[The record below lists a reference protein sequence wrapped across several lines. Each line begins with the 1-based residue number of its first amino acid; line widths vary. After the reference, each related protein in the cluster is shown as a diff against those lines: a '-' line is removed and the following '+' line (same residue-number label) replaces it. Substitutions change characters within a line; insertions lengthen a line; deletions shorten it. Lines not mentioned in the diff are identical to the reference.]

1 MAEPRTERYCPKCGE
16 VTHSLICRN
25 DGFATTVRGVAAVA
39 VEPGQ
44 RMGEL
49 FAGRYRLEQLEKTS
63 PLGTSY
69 RALDERTRAP
79 VHVHLLPAGLFAD
92 LSLVARFQR
101 EAPLIAA
108 LEHPNLLKLLDHG
121 LAPDGT
127 LYLSHELAL
136 GPTLAELVER
146 EGPLDPR
153 RVAAIGLS
161 MLEALDEVHDHGLLH
176 RSLGLHNIVLQRV
189 GSEEVVKIA
198 HTGLAKILCDDDAQP
213 FVWPPSLV
221 AAWRTM
227 APEQARGR
235 GVTGHADLYSVGA
248 ILYELLTGKPVFAEA
263 APSDLLVAHSV
274 KVPKPPERDGR
285 TLVGPLVD
293 VILRCLEKK
302 PWNRPDGVP
311 RAHELLEAA
320 LHQPLFSSPISTAE
334 FGAPAATQP
343 ASRKTAVVAPRT
355 GAVPTPRAAP
365 APPPAT
371 PTAAPTR
378 EEPRPAGARPATRP
392 AARDTNPYGLP
403 PAPPPTRA
411 PIAYPGRE
419 QTRAVDDPPSA
430 KSRRVT
436 DPNPSGP
443 LKALAP
449 APVSPRTG
457 PQARLDT
464 VIRPPV
470 ERETARALSSIADVA
485 DTSSDDDL
493 VIRGGPSPAV
503 AFLIGLVVAGVL
515 GVVGYFLLFGGP
527 SEPELGGADAA
538 PGDAIVL
545 AAGADT
551 SSAPSAGTTSDAASM
566 TEDAGDAAASADGAS
581 PADTLAAGD
590 ATTAPSDVGVVP
602 TDAAQ
607 ALDTRAEVPDTTSV
621 ATAPDT
627 LGPAA
632 RPERPGPGP
641 TKPDKPKP
649 EQPTLEKPRP
659 TRPTTPTGPIDPLAD
674 LEDPDFVN
682 RPEPPSLRKALVDSE
697 PAGAKVAVNGQI
709 IGETP
714 LYVEWQEGGSVDVV
728 VSKVGYTPV
737 RTRLSS
743 GVGRA
748 VRLKL
753 EPAE

>member
-39 VEPGQ
+39 VEPAH

-49 FAGRYRLEQLEKTS
+49 FAGRYRLEQLEKTN
-63 PLGTSY
+63 PLGAWY
-69 RALDERTRAP
+69 RATDERTRTQ
-79 VHVHLLPAGLFAD
+79 VQVHLLPAGLFAD
-92 LSLVARFQR
+92 LALVARFQR

-108 LEHPNLLKLLDHG
+108 VEHPHLLKVLDHG

-127 LYLSHELAL
+127 LYFSHELAL
-136 GPTLAELVER
+136 GPTLTELVER

-161 MLEALDEVHDHGLLH
+161 ILEALDEVHDHGLLH
-176 RSLGLHNIVLQRV
+176 RSLGLHNIILQRV
-189 GSEEVVKIA
+189 GAEDIVKIA

-213 FVWPPSLV
+213 FVWPSTLV

-248 ILYELLTGKPVFAEA
+248 ILYELLTGKPVFADN

-274 KVPKPPERDGR
+274 KVPKPPEREGR

-311 RAHELLEAA
+311 RAHEMLEAA
-320 LHQPLFSSPISTAE
+320 HHQPLFSAPISTAE
-334 FGAPAATQP
+334 FGAPSASQP
-343 ASRKTAVVAPRT
+343 SSRKVATVAPRT
-355 GAVPTPRAAP
+355 
-365 APPPAT
+365 AT
-371 PTAAPTR
+371 PTR
-378 EEPRPAGARPATRP
+378 EEPRPAGTRP
-392 AARDTNPYGLP
+392 TTRDPARDTNPYGLP
-403 PAPPPTRA
+403 PAPPPAKA
-411 PIAYPGRE
+411 PIAYPSRE
-419 QTRAVDDPPSA
+419 QPRPADDPPSS

-449 APVSPRTG
+449 TPVSPRTG
-457 PQARLDT
+457 PQSRLDT
-464 VIRPPV
+464 VIRPPL
-470 ERETARALSSIADVA
+470 ERETVRSAPAITAATESG
-485 DTSSDDDL
+485 SDAEL
-493 VIRGGPSPAV
+493 VIRGGPSPVV
-503 AFLIGLVVAGVL
+503 AFLIGLVVAGAL
-515 GVVGYFLLFGGP
+515 GVAGYFLLFGRS
-527 SEPELGGADAA
+527 SEAEP
-538 PGDAIVL
+538 AI
-545 AAGADT
+545 AHST
-551 SSAPSAGTTSDAASM
+551 
-566 TEDAGDAAASADGAS
+566 
-581 PADTLAAGD
+581 ADTLSPDTHD
-590 ATTAPSDVGVVP
+590 ATG
-602 TDAAQ
+602 
-607 ALDTRAEVPDTTSV
+607 LDTNDPT
-621 ATAPDT
+621 ATAALANTELDAPNPSGLGTDTVSETTGSDASGSATIGQDGTSPQEPDAT
-627 LGPAA
+627 AFASSSDTREVAA
-632 RPERPGPGP
+632 MPDKPKPDAPRPDKPKPDAP
-641 TKPDKPKP
+641 KPDKPKP
-649 EQPTLEKPRP
+649 VKPN
-659 TRPTTPTGPIDPLAD
+659 TPVDPLAD

-682 RPEPPSLRKALVDSE
+682 RPEPPTLRKALVDSD

-714 LYVEWQEGGSVDVV
+714 IYVEWQDGSSVDVV
-728 VSKVGYTPV
+728 VSKVGYQPV
-737 RTRLSS
+737 RTRLSA

-753 EPAE
+753 PPAE

>member
-39 VEPGQ
+39 VEPAH

-49 FAGRYRLEQLEKTS
+49 FAGRYRLEQLEKTN
-63 PLGTSY
+63 PLGAWY
-69 RALDERTRAP
+69 RATDERTRTP
-79 VHVHLLPAGLFAD
+79 VQVHLLPAGLFAD
-92 LSLVARFQR
+92 LALVARFQR

-108 LEHPNLLKLLDHG
+108 IEHPHLLKVLDHG

-127 LYLSHELAL
+127 LYFSHELAL
-136 GPTLAELVER
+136 GPTLTELVER

-161 MLEALDEVHDHGLLH
+161 ILEALDEVHDHGLLH
-176 RSLGLHNIVLQRV
+176 RSLGLHNVILQRV
-189 GSEEVVKIA
+189 GTEDIVKIA

-213 FVWPPSLV
+213 FVWPPTLV

-227 APEQARGR
+227 TPEQARGR
-235 GVTGHADLYSVGA
+235 GVTGHADLYSVGC
-248 ILYELLTGKPVFAEA
+248 ILYELLTGKPVFAEN

-320 LHQPLFSSPISTAE
+320 LHQPLFSAPISTAE
-334 FGAPAATQP
+334 FGAPAASQP
-343 ASRKTAVVAPRT
+343 PSRKVATVAPRT
-355 GAVPTPRAAP
+355 AS
-365 APPPAT
+365 
-371 PTAAPTR
+371 PTR
-378 EEPRPAGARPATRP
+378 EEARPAGSRPTTRDP
-392 AARDTNPYGLP
+392 ARDTNPYGLP
-403 PAPPPTRA
+403 PAPPPPRA
-411 PIAYPGRE
+411 PIAYPSRE
-419 QTRAVDDPPSA
+419 QPRPTDDPPSA

-457 PQARLDT
+457 PQSRLDT

-470 ERETARALSSIADVA
+470 ERETVRSVPALAVA
-485 DTSSDDDL
+485 PDPTSDDEL
-493 VIRGGPSPAV
+493 VIRGGPSPV
-503 AFLIGLVVAGVL
+503 MAFIIGLLVAGAL
-515 GVVGYFLLFGGP
+515 GVGGYFLFFGG
-527 SEPELGGADAA
+527 SKEFVPELADQAGRDTLA
-538 PGDAIVL
+538 L
-545 AAGADT
+545 AATADT
-551 SSAPSAGTTSDAASM
+551 SSSTNLSADTTESPEVAPTTDAAVALEPDL
-566 TEDAGDAAASADGAS
+566 TAQ
-581 PADTLAAGD
+581 ADTLG
-590 ATTAPSDVGVVP
+590 
-602 TDAAQ
+602 
-607 ALDTRAEVPDTTSV
+607 EVS
-621 ATAPDT
+621 APDT
-627 LGPAA
+627 VALATNSPDANTKMDTAA
-632 RPERPGPGP
+632 PTTPDAGRVAAAPDTRTATTDRPEKPTIERPA
-641 TKPDKPKP
+641 T
-649 EQPTLEKPRP
+649 EKPRQ
-659 TRPTTPTGPIDPLAD
+659 TRPTTPTAPIDPLAD

-682 RPEPPSLRKALVDSE
+682 RPEPPTIRKALVDSD

-714 LYVEWQEGGSVDVV
+714 IYVEWQEGGSVDVV

>member
-39 VEPGQ
+39 IEPGH

-49 FAGRYRLEQLEKTS
+49 FAGRYRLEQLEKTN
-63 PLGTSY
+63 PLGAWY
-69 RALDERTRAP
+69 RATDERTRTP
-79 VHVHLLPAGLFAD
+79 VQVHLLPAGLFAD
-92 LSLVARFQR
+92 LALVARFQR

-108 LEHPNLLKLLDHG
+108 IEHPHLLKVLDHG

-127 LYLSHELAL
+127 LYFSHELAL
-136 GPTLAELVER
+136 GPTLTELVER

-161 MLEALDEVHDHGLLH
+161 ILEALDEVHDHGLLH
-176 RSLGLHNIVLQRV
+176 RSLGLHNVVLQRI
-189 GSEEVVKIA
+189 GSEDVVKLA

-213 FVWPPSLV
+213 FVWPPTLV
-221 AAWRTM
+221 SAWRTM

-235 GVTGHADLYSVGA
+235 GVTGHADLYSVGC
-248 ILYELLTGKPVFAEA
+248 ILYELLTGKPVFAEN

-343 ASRKTAVVAPRT
+343 ASRKTALVAPRS
-355 GAVPTPRAAP
+355 GAGPAPRPAQVAP
-365 APPPAT
+365 A
-371 PTAAPTR
+371 TR
-378 EEPRPAGARPATRP
+378 EEPRPKSARPTTRETG
-392 AARDTNPYGLP
+392 RDTNPYGLP
-403 PAPPPTRA
+403 PAPPPERA
-411 PIAYPGRE
+411 PITYPSRE
-419 QTRAVDDPPSA
+419 TTRPADDPPSA

-457 PQARLDT
+457 PQSRLDT
-464 VIRPPV
+464 VIRPPAA
-470 ERETARALSSIADVA
+470 RETVRSVPAIAVA
-485 DTSSDDDL
+485 PDPTSDDEL
-493 VIRGGPSPAV
+493 VIRGGPSPV
-503 AFLIGLVVAGVL
+503 MAFMIGLLVAGAL
-515 GVVGYFLLFGGP
+515 GVGGYLLFFGGSNP
-527 SEPELGGADAA
+527 IVPEVADQPAQDT
-538 PGDAIVL
+538 GVL
-545 AAGADT
+545 AAVADT
-551 SSAPSAGTTSDAASM
+551 SSSTNLPADTTETPDVAAM
-566 TEDAGDAAASADGAS
+566 TDAAAALAPDLTTQDDTLGEVSGPDAVASSAGGS
-581 PADTLAAGD
+581 HADTTMGVAALTTPDAKSLAA
-590 ATTAPSDVGVVP
+590 
-602 TDAAQ
+602 
-607 ALDTRAEVPDTTSV
+607 
-621 ATAPDT
+621 APDT
-627 LGPAA
+627 ATTPTN
-632 RPERPGPGP
+632 RPEKP
-641 TKPDKPKP
+641 TSERLTP
-649 EQPTLEKPRP
+649 EKPRQ
-659 TRPTTPTGPIDPLAD
+659 TRPTTPTGPVDPLAD

-682 RPEPPSLRKALVDSE
+682 RPEPPTLRKALVDSD

>member
-1 MAEPRTERYCPKCGE
+1 MADPRTERYCPKCGE
-16 VTHSLICRN
+16 ITHSLICRN

-49 FAGRYRLEQLEKTS
+49 FAGRYRLEQLEKTN
-63 PLGTSY
+63 PLGTWY
-69 RALDERTRAP
+69 RALDERTQAP
-79 VHVHLLPAGLFAD
+79 VHLHLLPAGLFAD

-101 EAPLIAA
+101 EAPLITA
-108 LEHPNLLKLLDHG
+108 LEHPNLLKVLDHG

-146 EGPLDPR
+146 EGPFDPR

-161 MLEALDEVHDHGLLH
+161 ILEALDEVHDHGLLH

-189 GSEEVVKIA
+189 GSEDVVKIA

-248 ILYELLTGKPVFAEA
+248 ILYELLTGKAVFAEA

-285 TLVGPLVD
+285 NLVGPLVD

-343 ASRKTAVVAPRT
+343 ASRKTAVVAPRN
-355 GAVPTPRAAP
+355 GAISTPRAAP

-371 PTAAPTR
+371 PAAPPTR
-378 EEPRPAGARPATRP
+378 EEPRTASARPATRP

-403 PAPPPTRA
+403 PAPPPSRA
-411 PIAYPGRE
+411 PIAYPSRE
-419 QTRAVDDPPSA
+419 PARPADDPPSA

-443 LKALAP
+443 MKALAP

-457 PQARLDT
+457 PQSRLDT
-464 VIRPPV
+464 VIRPPI
-470 ERETARALSSIADVA
+470 ERETVRSLSSIADVPNPP
-485 DTSSDDDL
+485 SDDEL

-503 AFLIGLVVAGVL
+503 AFMIGLVVAGAL
-515 GVVGYFLLFGGP
+515 GVGGYFLLFGGS
-527 SEPELGGADAA
+527 SEPDPAVAEAGGGDTTALAAVADTSAPTGPSTDTDAA
-538 PGDAIVL
+538 PDA
-545 AAGADT
+545 G
-551 SSAPSAGTTSDAASM
+551 P
-566 TEDAGDAAASADGAS
+566 TEDTAMAIAPDLAS
-581 PADTLAAGD
+581 PQDALGEVSASDTVAPGTGSPDVDTARDTTAPTSPDASTLAA
-590 ATTAPSDVGVVP
+590 
-602 TDAAQ
+602 
-607 ALDTRAEVPDTTSV
+607 
-621 ATAPDT
+621 APDT
-627 LGPAA
+627 RPAPSVKPERPKPDQT
-632 RPERPGPGP
+632 RPERPR
-641 TKPDKPKP
+641 
-649 EQPTLEKPRP
+649 E
-659 TRPTTPTGPIDPLAD
+659 TRPTTPVDPLAD

-682 RPEPPSLRKALVDSE
+682 RPEPPTLRKALVDSD

>member
-1 MAEPRTERYCPKCGE
+1 MAEPRTERYCPQCGE

-25 DGFATTVRGVAAVA
+25 DGYATTVRGVAAVA

-49 FAGRYRLEQLEKTS
+49 FAGRYRLEQLEKTN
-63 PLGTSY
+63 PLGAWY
-69 RALDERTRAP
+69 RATDERTRTA
-79 VHVHLLPAGLFAD
+79 VQVHLLPAGLFAD
-92 LSLVARFQR
+92 LALVARFQR

-108 LEHPNLLKLLDHG
+108 LEHPSLLKVLDHG

-127 LYLSHELAL
+127 LYFSHELAL
-136 GPTLAELVER
+136 GPTLGELVER

-176 RSLGLHNIVLQRV
+176 RSLGLHNVVLQRV
-189 GSEEVVKIA
+189 GSEELVKIA

-213 FVWPPSLV
+213 FVWPPTLV

-248 ILYELLTGKPVFAEA
+248 ILYELLTGRPVFAEN

-285 TLVGPLVD
+285 VLVGPLVD

-320 LHQPLFSSPISTAE
+320 LHQPLFSAPISTAE
-334 FGAPAATQP
+334 FGAPAASQP
-343 ASRKTAVVAPRT
+343 VSRKVATVAPRT
-355 GAVPTPRAAP
+355 AAAP
-365 APPPAT
+365 TQRPAATVSSAPPPPPPLAPPAT
-371 PTAAPTR
+371 PTR
-378 EEPRPAGARPATRP
+378 EEPRPSSARSTTRESGR
-392 AARDTNPYGLP
+392 ATNPYGLP
-403 PAPPPTRA
+403 PAPPPDRA
-411 PIAYPGRE
+411 PIAYPSRE
-419 QTRAVDDPPSA
+419 TTRPVDDPPSA

-449 APVSPRTG
+449 VPVSPRTG

-470 ERETARALSSIADVA
+470 ERETVRSIPAL
-485 DTSSDDDL
+485 DTASAVDDEP

-503 AFLIGLVVAGVL
+503 AFLIGLVVAGAL
-515 GVVGYFLLFGGP
+515 GVGGYFLLFGGSTKP
-527 SEPELGGADAA
+527 EPELAGRPADDTTA
-538 PGDAIVL
+538 L
-545 AAGADT
+545 AAVADT
-551 SSAPSAGTTSDAASM
+551 SAPGPVLADASEA
-566 TEDAGDAAASADGAS
+566 TDALLVTDTNAAMAPDLEPQADTPSEVSGPDTVASAMGA
-581 PADTLAAGD
+581 PDTTTRD
-590 ATTAPSDVGVVP
+590 TTAPS
-602 TDAAQ
+602 T
-607 ALDTRAEVPDTTSV
+607 PDTTSV
-621 ATAPDT
+621 AAAPDT
-627 LGPAA
+627 RPSTAA
-632 RPERPGPGP
+632 R
-641 TKPDKPKP
+641 PDKPKA
-649 EQPTLEKPRP
+649 EQPTPEKPK
-659 TRPTTPTGPIDPLAD
+659 TTKPTTPTGPVDPLAD

-682 RPEPPSLRKALVDSE
+682 RPEPAPLRKALVDSD
-697 PAGAKVAVNGQI
+697 PIGAKVAVNGQI

-714 LYVEWQEGGSVDVV
+714 IYVEWQEGSSVDVV

-737 RTRLSS
+737 RTRLSA